1 MNNVIDLTSPEAAIE
16 YLKNLDP
23 DEVIEIPDRFQRE
36 PRSAAQ
42 EALLVAFEVNCADLV
57 SRFGHEIDTGT
68 ALATLRA
75 DRIEERERLNW

>member
-1 MNNVIDLTSPEAAIE
+1 MSNVIDLTSPEAAIE

-23 DEVIEIPDRFQRE
+23 DEVIEIPNRFQRK

-57 SRFGHEIDTGT
+57 SRFGYEINAGT

>member
-1 MNNVIDLTSPEAAIE
+1 MSNVIDLTSPEAAIE
-16 YLKNLDP
+16 YLKSLDP
-23 DEVIEIPDRFQRE
+23 DEVIEIPDRFQRK

-57 SRFGHEIDTGT
+57 SRFGYEIDAST